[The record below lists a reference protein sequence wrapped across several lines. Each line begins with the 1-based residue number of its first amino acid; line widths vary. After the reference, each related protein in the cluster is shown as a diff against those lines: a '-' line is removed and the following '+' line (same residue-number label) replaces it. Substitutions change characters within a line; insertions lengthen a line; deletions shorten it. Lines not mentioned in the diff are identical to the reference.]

1 MKSVQINKN
10 IRLNYIPMDKVK
22 TTSVGVYIHRPLN
35 KEDVSFNALLPMVLK
50 HASKRFP
57 TREDLAKHLDNL
69 YGATMG
75 AAVLKLGED
84 QVIYFDAEA
93 ISDKYTPD
101 NERLLSELLKLLMS
115 VVFEPKVSDDK
126 FDRLIIE
133 QEKIDAINRID
144 AFVNDKRQ
152 YASNRCQAETAR
164 GTNYAL
170 LRLGDRDT
178 IKNITEKDLFDYYQ
192 STITSSVIDIYICG
206 TANFDEAEEVIASFI
221 KDYDFIDAEVPKT
234 EILSRKIKEINN
246 VCERMDVTQGK
257 LSLGFLTGISP
268 TNQEFPALVVF
279 NSIFGAGAHSKL
291 FNNVREKL
299 SLAYYASSSI
309 EKYKGMLVVNA
320 GIEFENYQ
328 KAYDEILL
336 QLKEIQDGNIS
347 DHEFKSSVNTIINS
361 YNSYYDDQRALA
373 TFYLTEA
380 VSGRNMTIS
389 DIIHDIKKVTMQD
402 VIDVSK
408 KIELDTVYF
417 LTGKEEN

>member
-1 MKSVQINKN
+1 MESVKINKN

-35 KEDVSFNALLPMVLK
+35 HEDVSFNALLPRVLK

-57 TREDLAKHLDNL
+57 SREELVKHLDNL

-75 AAVLKLGED
+75 ATVIKLGED
-84 QVIYFDAEA
+84 QVIYFDAET

-115 VVFEPKVSDDK
+115 VIFEPKASNGEFDK
-126 FDRLIIE
+126 IIVE
-133 QEKIDAINRID
+133 QEKKDAIDRID

-170 LRLGDRDT
+170 LRLGDREV
-178 IKNITEKDLFDYYQ
+178 IKDITEKDLFDYYK
-192 STITSSVIDIYICG
+192 SAITSSVIDIYICG
-206 TANFDEAEEVIASFI
+206 IADINEAKEVISSFVEGF
-221 KDYDFIDAEVPKT
+221 DFNDAQVPET
-234 EILSRKIKEINN
+234 EILTRDIKEINN

-257 LSLGFLTGISP
+257 LSLGFLTGITP
-268 TNQEFPALVVF
+268 TSKEISALIVF

-299 SLAYYASSSI
+299 SLAYYASSSL
-309 EKYKGMLVVNA
+309 EKYKGILTVNA

-336 QLKEIQDGNIS
+336 QLDEIKNGNIS
-347 DHEFKSSVNTIINS
+347 DHEFTSSVNSIVNS

-380 VSGRNMTIS
+380 VSGRNLTI
-389 DIIHDIKKVTMQD
+389 DEIIEDIKKVSRED
-402 VIDVSK
+402 VINVAK
-408 KIELDTVYF
+408 KIKLDTVYF
-417 LTGKEEN
+417 LAGKEEN

>member
-1 MKSVQINKN
+1 MRSVQINKN

-35 KEDVSFNALLPMVLK
+35 KEDASFNALLPMVLK

-57 TREDLAKHLDNL
+57 TREDLSKHLDNL

-75 AAVLKLGED
+75 ATVLKLGED
-84 QVIYFDAEA
+84 QVIYFDAET

-115 VVFEPKVSDDK
+115 VIFEPKVSDGRFDK
-126 FDRLIIE
+126 LIVE
-133 QEKIDAINRID
+133 QEKKDAINRID

-170 LRLGDRDT
+170 LRLGDRDK
-178 IKNITEKDLFDYYQ
+178 INGITEKTLFDYYK
-192 STITSSVIDIYICG
+192 SAITSSVIDIYICG
-206 TANFDEAEEVIASFI
+206 TANFDEAEEVITSFI
-221 KDYDFIDAEVPKT
+221 ENYDFIDSEVPET
-234 EILSRKIKEINN
+234 EILSREIKEINN

-268 TNQEFPALVVF
+268 TSQEFPALVVF

-417 LTGKEEN
+417 LMGKEEN

>member
-1 MKSVQINKN
+1 MRSVQINKN

-35 KEDVSFNALLPMVLK
+35 KEDASFNALLPMVLK
-50 HASKRFP
+50 QASKRFP
-57 TREDLAKHLDNL
+57 TREDLTKHLDNL

-75 AAVLKLGED
+75 ATVLKLGED
-84 QVIYFDAEA
+84 QVIYFDAET

-101 NERLLSELLKLLMS
+101 NERLLSELLELLMS
-115 VVFEPKVSDDK
+115 VIFEPKVSDGRFDK
-126 FDRLIIE
+126 LIIE
-133 QEKIDAINRID
+133 QEKKDAINRID

-170 LRLGDRDT
+170 LRLGDRET
-178 IKNITEKDLFDYYQ
+178 IKNITEKELFDYYK
-192 STITSSVIDIYICG
+192 SVITSSVIDIYICG
-206 TANFDEAEEVIASFI
+206 TANFDEAEEVITSFI
-221 KDYDFIDAEVPKT
+221 KDYDFIDSEVPKT
-234 EILSRKIKEINN
+234 EILSREIKEINN

-268 TNQEFPALVVF
+268 TSQEFPALVVF

-309 EKYKGMLVVNA
+309 EKYKGILVVNA

-408 KIELDTVYF
+408 KIKLDTVYF